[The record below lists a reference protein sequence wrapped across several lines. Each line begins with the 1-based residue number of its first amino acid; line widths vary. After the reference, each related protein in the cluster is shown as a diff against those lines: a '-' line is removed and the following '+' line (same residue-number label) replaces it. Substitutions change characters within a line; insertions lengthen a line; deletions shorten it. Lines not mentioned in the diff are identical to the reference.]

1 VDRKRLNDLSTIV
14 LREARSLLATG
25 DRSAFV
31 LTDPVL
37 DSGTRRAQT
46 FGDNRS
52 GGNDYEIWIRMLRL
66 HSSARNFVDH
76 GGEAAVDLEQQI
88 IEFEKLLSPR
98 SSPKKDGENGS
109 AAVILQ
115 TD

>member
-1 VDRKRLNDLSTIV
+1 
-14 LREARSLLATG
+14 
-25 DRSAFV
+25 
-31 LTDPVL
+31 
-37 DSGTRRAQT
+37 
-46 FGDNRS
+46 
-52 GGNDYEIWIRMLRL
+52 MLRL

>member
-14 LREARSLLATG
+14 LQEARTLLATG
-25 DRSAFV
+25 DRSDFV

-46 FGDNRS
+46 FGD
-52 GGNDYEIWIRMLRL
+52 NDYEIWIRMLRL

-88 IEFEKLLSPR
+88 IEFEKLLSPG